1 MQSCDIN
8 AEVARGGAAADMRDG
23 TFQSTQMGRS
33 LAGGVTGAAFSRV
46 SVYKPHRDTSSLRKV
61 TSAFVYGTVS
71 FSD

>member
-1 MQSCDIN
+1 MEDKQPHSGDTGAEVKEPTQEPWTRVQSCDIN

-46 SVYKPHRDTSSLRKV
+46 SV
-61 TSAFVYGTVS
+61 
-71 FSD
+71 